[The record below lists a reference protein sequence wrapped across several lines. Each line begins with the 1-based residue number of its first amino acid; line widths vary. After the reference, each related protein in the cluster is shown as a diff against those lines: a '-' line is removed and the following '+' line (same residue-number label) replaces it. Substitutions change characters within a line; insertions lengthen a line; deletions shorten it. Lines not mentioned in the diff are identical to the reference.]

1 MWKCGVSVTDRM
13 SIAVQFHV
21 SYVSMTS
28 DVNISLQRLSGAAEE
43 VTGHSSYSSDFTIVV
58 LHCSLL
64 LLLWSISLNREEY
77 NLTVWTVQNH

>member
-1 MWKCGVSVTDRM
+1 MLKYGVSVTDRL
-13 SIAVQFHV
+13 SIAVQSHV
-21 SYVSMTS
+21 SSVSMTS

-43 VTGHSSYSSDFTIVV
+43 VTGHSSYSYFTVVV

-77 NLTVWTVQNH
+77 NLTAWTVQNH